1 MFDPSNNKKSGPVLP
16 EQQSQPDGFRAG
28 LKSRRLADGLGVLA
42 VLFLASI
49 PAYGQEALRMSEAG
63 AEAAELEKKTGNLD
77 YYNLALGPVSLRF
90 QSEMGIELTD
100 NVNYS
105 NTNRISDLAL
115 TPALN
120 MRAFWPVSE
129 NNSLFFSTGV
139 GYTTYMR
146 TSNNDHLN
154 ITPDSNLTFRMYV
167 GDFVINFHDRF
178 SMTENVQQNPTGN
191 GNFVELDNT
200 VGTSVD
206 WDLNK
211 LILTFGYDHE
221 LVTYP
226 NSDFENSDH
235 NSELFNAQAA
245 FEINQTTTAGLQAGG
260 GLTYYNQNTYSD
272 NTHFSVGPFYQAQ
285 VTDYIKVTAS
295 VGYVSYFFSPSETA
309 TNLSGENGGYAD
321 LTLTHRVNRWLDY
334 NLTGGRQFT
343 SSAGTD
349 LLDLYY
355 ANWLANW
362 HVIRDVSITTS
373 FNYQHGNSSGGT
385 VEIFN
390 QFGAGMSLGYPIT
403 QKLAG
408 SIRYN
413 FWQKNSDVAA
423 YDYVQ
428 NMLVLDFTYSF

>member
-1 MFDPSNNKKSGPVLP
+1 M
-16 EQQSQPDGFRAG
+16 
-28 LKSRRLADGLGVLA
+28 ADGLGLLA
-42 VLFLASI
+42 VLCLVAI
-49 PAYGQEALRMSEAG
+49 PAHGQEALRMSVAG
-63 AEAAELEKKTGNLD
+63 AEAAELQKRTGNPD

-90 QSEMGIELTD
+90 QSEMGFEFTD
-100 NVNYS
+100 NVNLS
-105 NTNRISDLAL
+105 NTHRVSDLGL

-120 MRAFWPVSE
+120 TRVFWPISE

-139 GYTTYMR
+139 GYTTYLR

-154 ITPDSNLTFRMYV
+154 ITPDSNLTFRMYA

-191 GNFVELDNT
+191 GNFAELDNT

-211 LILTFGYDHE
+211 LILTFGYDYE

-226 NSDFENSDH
+226 HSDFENSDH
-235 NSELFNAQAA
+235 SSELFNAQAA
-245 FEINQTTTAGLQAGG
+245 FQINQSTTAGLQAGG
-260 GLTYYNQNTYSD
+260 GLTDYSQGTYSD
-272 NTHFSVGPFYQAQ
+272 NTHFSVGPFFQAQ
-285 VTDYIKVTAS
+285 VTDYIKVTAAF
-295 VGYVSYFFSPSETA
+295 GYVSYFFSSSGTV

-321 LTLTHRVNRWLDY
+321 LILAHHVNRWLDY

-343 SSAGTD
+343 SSAGTE
-349 LLDLYY
+349 LLDLYH
-355 ANWLANW
+355 AGWEGNW
-362 HVIRDVSITTS
+362 HVIRNVSLTTN
-373 FNYQHGNSSGGT
+373 FIYQHGNSSGGT

-390 QFGAGMSLGYPIT
+390 QFGAGMRLGYPIT

-408 SIRYN
+408 SIQYN

-428 NMLVLDFTYSF
+428 NMLVLDFTYGF